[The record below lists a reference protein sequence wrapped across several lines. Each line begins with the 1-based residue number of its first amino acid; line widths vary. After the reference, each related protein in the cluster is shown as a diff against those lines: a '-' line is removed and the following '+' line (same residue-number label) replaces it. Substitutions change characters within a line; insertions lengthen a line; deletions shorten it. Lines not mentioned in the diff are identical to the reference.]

1 MNTCKKSKIWRLV
14 CIMLVI
20 AIITSLT
27 ACYGNTSRLT
37 EKPNGSVAAREGYKL
52 TTDCI
57 GRKVEVP
64 ASPKRIAALD
74 SFAGEAMVMIGA
86 GDKMIAA
93 PNGVKTDLLLQ
104 RIYPNMQKV
113 GVPMA
118 GAAINAETLMALQPD
133 LIFIKEAMYLTE
145 GERAKLDK
153 LGVPYLVV
161 GYDSMEEQINAL
173 HMIGESIGSI
183 AAEKAAAI
191 NQYYRKVIVQA
202 KEIQRQIPEKDRFR
216 VYHAINEIVRTD
228 GAKTLGNDWIS
239 SVGAIDISAG
249 GQLKFYENDYFAS
262 MEQIYQW
269 DPDIIICNEADTVVY
284 LMEDSKWQGLRA
296 VREHRVYNIPVG
308 ATRWGQRGSL
318 ETFFAILWLGTTIYP
333 EQYKDVDLKKEVL
346 DFYNKILGLKIDD
359 HTYELIL
366 SGNGIRNK
374 SSGEKE
380 K

>member
-1 MNTCKKSKIWRLV
+1 
-14 CIMLVI
+14 
-20 AIITSLT
+20 
-27 ACYGNTSRLT
+27 
-37 EKPNGSVAAREGYKL
+37 
-52 TTDCI
+52 
-57 GRKVEVP
+57 
-64 ASPKRIAALD
+64 
-74 SFAGEAMVMIGA
+74 
-86 GDKMIAA
+86 
-93 PNGVKTDLLLQ
+93 
-104 RIYPNMQKV
+104 
-113 GVPMA
+113 
-118 GAAINAETLMALQPD
+118 MALQPD
-133 LIFIKEAMYLTE
+133 LIFIKEAMYSTE

-191 NQYYRKVIVQA
+191 NQYYRKVIAQA
-202 KEIQRQIPEKDRFR
+202 KEIQKQISEKDRFR

-296 VREHRVYNIPVG
+296 VKEHRVYNIPVG

-346 DFYNKILGLKIDD
+346 DFYNNILGLKIDD